1 MYTKKIEKKILK
13 NLINIF
19 KKNFNKIKFK
29 NFHKLAIYD
38 YKDWDSLKNLRLL
51 LEIEKKFK
59 IKFSAEEIAQTTTVK
74 LMIDLIKQKIT

>member
-19 KKNFNKIKFK
+19 KKNFNKKKFK

-38 YKDWDSLKNLRLL
+38 YKDWDSLKNL
-51 LEIEKKFK
+51 K
-59 IKFSAEEIAQTTTVK
+59 
-74 LMIDLIKQKIT
+74 